1 MKKIFIKYSF
11 AFLAAI
17 SLSNCTDDFQ
27 EINTDPNG
35 ITEESL
41 TQMNNNV
48 GNEFQPMFLNVFNAT
63 PAWNYQLQQ
72 GLIGDVYSGY
82 MTPPTPFAGNVNN
95 MTYALVDGWNG
106 FPWSDAYENVMPQA
120 LNIKNAVELSGDANA
135 IKFVHLANIIKV
147 TAMHRVSDIYGPIR
161 YTKFD
166 DFATTGEYDSQE
178 VAYQAFFDDLGA
190 AIDGLEAY
198 IGDVQFVPFD
208 KSTLAGDIAK
218 WRQFANS
225 MRLRIAMRI
234 SKVNPALAKT
244 QGELSLASNAGL
256 LETEDMVVNTGFPHP
271 ITVISGSWGD
281 IRMGAEMESILT
293 GYNDGRIEAYFNPSA
308 DASLTGDYKGI
319 RMGIDIESKA
329 QYLDHA
335 SIGSV
340 IDGETITWMTASEVH
355 FLKAEAALRG
365 WAGAGSAQA
374 NYEAGVTASFAQHGT
389 SGISDYLA
397 DNTSTPNDFVDALF
411 PVNNIAYGS
420 DVKIAYNAA
429 GTNEEQLE
437 QIITQKWIAMFP
449 DGQEAWSEFRRTGYP
464 RIFPVVVNN
473 SGGTIDTNTQIRRI
487 NFVQNEVNTNGA
499 NVEIAVGLLGGPDN
513 GGTRLWW
520 DTGGSNF

>member
-1 MKKIFIKYSF
+1 MKNIYKYVLASF
-11 AFLAAI
+11 MVIGFA
-17 SLSNCTDDFQ
+17 SCTDDFEQ
-27 EINTDPNG
+27 INSDPHG

-48 GNEFQPMFLNVFNAT
+48 GNEFGPMFLNVFNVT

-72 GLIGDVYSGY
+72 GLMGDVFSGY
-82 MTPPTPFAGNVNN
+82 MTAPTPFAGNVNN
-95 MTYALVDGWNG
+95 QTYALVDGWNG
-106 FPWSDAYENVMPQA
+106 FPWSDAYGNVMPQA
-120 LNIKNAVELSGDANA
+120 LNVKNAVDLSGDPNG

-147 TAMHRVSDIYGPIR
+147 TGMHRVSDIYGPIR
-161 YTKFD
+161 YTKFN
-166 DFATTGEYDSQE
+166 DFATTGEYDPQD

-190 AIDGLEAY
+190 AINGLEAFE
-198 IGDVQFVPFD
+198 GEGQFVPFD
-208 KSTLAGDIAK
+208 MSNLAGDIAL

-225 MRLRIAMRI
+225 VRLRLAVRV
-234 SKVNPALAKT
+234 SKVNPTLAKT

-256 LETEDMVVNTGFPHP
+256 MESSDMVINTGFPHP

-281 IRMGAEMESILT
+281 VRMGAEMESILT
-293 GYNDGRIEAYFNPSA
+293 GYDDDRIETYFNPSA
-308 DASLTGDYKGI
+308 DATLAGDYKGI
-319 RMGIDIESKA
+319 RMGIDISAKSE
-329 QYLDHA
+329 YGDHA

-340 IDGETITWMTASEVH
+340 IDGETLTWMTAAEVH

-365 WAGAGSAQA
+365 WSGAGNAKT
-374 NYEAGVTASFAQHGT
+374 NYEAGVTASFAQHGI
-389 SGISDYLA
+389 SGVATYLA
-397 DNTSTPNDFVDALF
+397 DNTSTPADFVDALN
-411 PVNNIAYGS
+411 VTNDIAYAS
-420 DVKIAYNAA
+420 DVKIAYNEA

-473 SGGTIDTNTQIRRI
+473 SGGDIDTNIQVRRI
-487 NFVQNEVNTNGA
+487 NFVEGEVNTNGA
-499 NVEIAVGLLGGPDN
+499 NVDTAVSYLSGPDH